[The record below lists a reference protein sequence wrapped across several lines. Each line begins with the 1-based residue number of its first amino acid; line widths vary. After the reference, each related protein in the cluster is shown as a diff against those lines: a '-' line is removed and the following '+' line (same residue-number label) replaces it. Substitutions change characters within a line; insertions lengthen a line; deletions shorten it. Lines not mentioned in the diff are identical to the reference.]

1 MCLQNLPSMDHAF
14 PDTHEFQGNLLQVFV
29 NLQEITRGNQA
40 SDALAS
46 FAHSNQRH
54 MLAITKYFFKR
65 APLYLQQ
72 KTGEK
77 LLFFPTYVQYF
88 FKKPLQLLQV
98 VWEV

>member
-1 MCLQNLPSMDHAF
+1 MDHAF
-14 PDTHEFQGNLLQVFV
+14 PDTHQFQGNLLQVFV

-54 MLAITKYFFKR
+54 MLANINYFFLKEH
-65 APLYLQQ
+65 LYICNKKQ
-72 KTGEK
+72 GRNF
-77 LLFFPTYVQYF
+77 FFPTYIQIF

-98 VWEV
+98 VWEL